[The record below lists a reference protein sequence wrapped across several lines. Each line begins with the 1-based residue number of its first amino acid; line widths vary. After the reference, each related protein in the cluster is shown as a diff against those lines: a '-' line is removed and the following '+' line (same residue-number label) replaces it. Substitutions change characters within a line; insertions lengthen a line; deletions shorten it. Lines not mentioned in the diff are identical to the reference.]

1 MSRRNKLIA
10 LAERVE
16 ALDGPDREVDAA
28 IALATGQYVYEKRG
42 RDRQEWFY
50 STTRSYERRSLYYG
64 GTCCPLEEY
73 TADMNAAMSLVPEG
87 AFGGEIRWDAGG
99 ARAVVGFGGNPESQ
113 QGYAATRALALT
125 AAALRALAEQEQ

>member
-1 MSRRNKLIA
+1 MRRDKLIA

-73 TADMNAAMSLVPEG
+73 TADMNAAMSLASDPALG
-87 AFGGEIRWDAGG
+87 RFGGPLAILRWAMHNMTKAEADA
-99 ARAVVGFGGNPESQ
+99 S
-113 QGYAATRALALT
+113 ALARFVT
-125 AAALRALAEQEQ
+125 SAALRALAEQEQ